1 MLIKI
6 KNKEQIKMKIYIPYK
21 MLKDAFIIK
30 LYQPVN
36 KKSKLVFDKKIVN
49 NSYYCIKIVIS
60 NLNIRIKFSTEIA
73 LKYGKI
79 TLFILNKLLIVF
91 KIHAI

>member
-1 MLIKI
+1 
-6 KNKEQIKMKIYIPYK
+6 

-36 KKSKLVFDKKIVN
+36 NKSKLVFDKKIAN

-91 KIHAI
+91 NYQDTMSIA